1 MSLIITCLLLSP
13 QLFKDDIMYLLTM
26 DKLWKKRKAPIPL
39 DWQQLENNGMFIH
52 YLRLRSFQLLVIL
65 KSEELKCFQAVLPV
79 LSYVLLY

>member
-1 MSLIITCLLLSP
+1 
-13 QLFKDDIMYLLTM
+13 MYLLTM

-65 KSEELKCFQAVLPV
+65 KSEELKCFQAVLAV